1 MDYASAGGLVWVNGQ
16 QGAGVD
22 ARDRGLAYGDGLFET
37 MRYGPRGIALLPYH
51 LRRLQHGCARLSI
64 RIDPVQIR
72 EELDLALAGA
82 IAQHPCGVLKLI
94 VTRGSGGRGYRA
106 SGVLGPGRVLIASPL
121 PGHPP
126 EWSRDGVSVRYC
138 ELRLGASPALAGL
151 KHLNRLE
158 QVMARAE
165 WDDPDVA
172 EGLLCDTRGR
182 IVEGV
187 STNLF
192 LVSGGR
198 LLTPAIEHCGVAG
211 VLRQYLL
218 EEGLRAIGLS
228 ASEVACERGMLG
240 GAQELFLC
248 NSVVGIWPIRQL
260 AGRRLPVGPL
270 TQRIRSHVDDLL
282 GA

>member
-1 MDYASAGGLVWVNGQ
+1 MEQASAGRLVWVDGQ

-22 ARDRGLAYGDGLFET
+22 ARDRGLAFGDGVFET
-37 MRYGPRGIALLPYH
+37 MRYSPRGISLLPYH
-51 LRRLQHGCARLSI
+51 LRRLHAGCARLGI
-64 RIDPVQIR
+64 AIDAGLLRR
-72 EELDLALAGA
+72 EVDMALAGC
-82 IAQHPCGVLKLI
+82 IAHQPAGVLKLI

-106 SGVLGPGRVLIASPL
+106 SGVRGPTRVLVASPL
-121 PGHPP
+121 PEHPP
-126 EWSRDGVSVRYC
+126 EWSRDGVAVRYC
-138 ELRLGASPALAGL
+138 DLRLGASPALAGL

-165 WDDPDVA
+165 WNDPAIA

-211 VLRQYLL
+211 VMRQYLL
-218 EEGLRAIGLS
+218 EEGLRMIGLS

-248 NSVVGIWPIRQL
+248 NAVIGIWPVRQL
-260 AGRRLPVGPL
+260 AGRRLTVGPL
-270 TQRIRSHVDDLL
+270 TQRIRAHVDERL
-282 GA
+282 AA